1 MQSFFDSG
9 CSRTVC
15 GKSWLELYL
24 DTLDEAQKA
33 KLIYEKT
40 DAVYRFGD
48 GKKFTAKHSVKLPCV
63 LAGKSIAIKTDVVNC
78 NIPLLLSKSSMK
90 TAGMVIDMND
100 DTVTVFGKRVSL
112 SSTSMG
118 HYVIPIHFSVTP
130 ARIETVI
137 INFSE
142 LNK

>member
-1 MQSFFDSG
+1 M
-9 CSRTVC
+9 C
-15 GKSWLELYL
+15 GETWLELFI
-24 DTLDEAQKA
+24 DTLYDAQKT
-33 KLIYEKT
+33 KIIYEKT

-48 GKKFTAKHSVKLPCV
+48 GKKFTAKHIVKLPCV

-90 TAGMVIDMND
+90 RAGMVIDMND

-118 HYVIPIHFSVTP
+118 HYVIPIHFPVTP
-130 ARIETVI
+130 ARIESVL
-137 INFSE
+137 INF
-142 LNK
+142 LPR